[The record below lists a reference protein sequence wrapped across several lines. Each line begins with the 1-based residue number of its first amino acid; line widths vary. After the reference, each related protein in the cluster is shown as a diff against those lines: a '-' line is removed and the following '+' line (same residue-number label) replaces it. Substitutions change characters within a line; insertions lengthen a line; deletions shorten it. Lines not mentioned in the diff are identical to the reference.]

1 MEQKRLLSIKETAKI
16 LGIAPRT
23 IYNRIAPGSKRPFPI
38 KAKRV
43 GRRVLFRAS
52 DVEAFIEAA

>member
-1 MEQKRLLSIKETAKI
+1 MEQKRLLSIDETARI

-23 IYNRIAPGSKRPFPI
+23 IYNRIAPSAKKPFPI

-52 DVEAFIEAA
+52 DVEEFIEAV